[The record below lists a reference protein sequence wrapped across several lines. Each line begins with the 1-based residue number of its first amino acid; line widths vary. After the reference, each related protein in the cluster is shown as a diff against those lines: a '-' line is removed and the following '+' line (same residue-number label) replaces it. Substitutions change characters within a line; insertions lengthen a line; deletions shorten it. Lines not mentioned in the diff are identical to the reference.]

1 MAAVS
6 AMSDEVSYSS
16 CCYIF
21 LGPHCGGSYGP
32 YIQVCRKCSVHLH
45 YSLNAV
51 LSSQTLLEVAL
62 VPDGAIC
69 RQEYLT
75 QIMQFL

>member
-1 MAAVS
+1 
-6 AMSDEVSYSS
+6 
-16 CCYIF
+16 
-21 LGPHCGGSYGP
+21 
-32 YIQVCRKCSVHLH
+32 
-45 YSLNAV
+45 LNAV